1 LILDDIITFIL
12 YFTLFFIIFFSFSFH
27 FFLVSSFSFLFFLV
41 VFVFNIFI
49 CFPQITVG
57 SWLSPQG
64 KGKGYQQLNRA
75 RAGLAGGAALIRIL
89 CHSNYV
95 RFFFFFF
102 FLMLCFVLFCF
113 VLYCFALFC
122 FYRFI
127 NSLFRTFVH
136 PYISFRFLIAAR
148 LRSCK
153 NISYSC

>member
-41 VFVFNIFI
+41 VFVFIIFI

-95 RFFFFFF
+95 RIFFFF

-113 VLYCFALFC
+113 ALLCFALF
-122 FYRFI
+122 R
-127 NSLFRTFVH
+127 SLYQFV
-136 PYISFRFLIAAR
+136 
-148 LRSCK
+148 
-153 NISYSC
+153 ISYICSPIHFLSFLDCCST